1 MSILHLPECQHREF
15 DVKKDEIFCK
25 RDKCIKSVEDCLECM
40 MEMT

>member
-1 MSILHLPECQHREF
+1 MSLLHLKFCEHRKF
-15 DVKKDEIFCK
+15 KKETDEIFCK